1 MKKKNKD
8 IFMAIVIGLFA
19 FLQAKINFV
28 LAGDY
33 GLDKAAKKAG
43 LASTGKGDIIGVVGT
58 IIDLVLGYLGL
69 VFLVLTIYGGLIWMT
84 AGGNPE
90 NVKKA
95 KSLITNAV
103 IGLFIIFASYG
114 IAHLVFSLVGVQV
127 VSKWI

>member
-1 MKKKNKD
+1 MKRNKD

-127 VSKWI
+127 VSK

>member
-1 MKKKNKD
+1 MRKKNKD
-8 IFMAIVIGLFA
+8 VFMAIVIGLFA
-19 FLQAKINFV
+19 FLQAKVNFV

-33 GLDKAAKKAG
+33 GLNKAAKKAG

-95 KSLITNAV
+95 KSLISNAV

-127 VSKWI
+127 VSK

>member
-1 MKKKNKD
+1 
-8 IFMAIVIGLFA
+8 MAIVIGLFA

-95 KSLITNAV
+95 KSLISNAV

-127 VSKWI
+127 VSK

>member
-1 MKKKNKD
+1 
-8 IFMAIVIGLFA
+8 MAIVIGLFA

-33 GLDKAAKKAG
+33 GLDKAAKEAG
-43 LASTGKGDIIGVVGT
+43 LASTGKGDIIGIVGT

-95 KSLITNAV
+95 KSLISNAV

-127 VSKWI
+127 VSK

>member
-8 IFMAIVIGLFA
+8 VFMAIVIGLFA

-103 IGLFIIFASYG
+103 IGLLIIFASYG

-127 VSKWI
+127 VSK